1 MGFFAGVV
9 VGLVLGIAGTLVLR
23 RLGRREA
30 PRGAVT
36 PEVAVDGQSE
46 LERLLGG
53 PAATPSQAAESPLA
67 SLQQKLRAMILHD
80 PVVEERLLQAERERA
95 PQASQA
101 DLYQAAI
108 RRLER
113 DRR

>member
-46 LERLLGG
+46 LARLLGA
-53 PAATPSQAAESPLA
+53 PTAAPSQSVESPLDP
-67 SLQQKLRAMILHD
+67 LRQKLRAMILHD
-80 PVVEERLLQAERERA
+80 AVVEERLLQAERERM
-95 PQASQA
+95 PDASQL